1 MKQNTLTC
9 AEKAKRCVFF
19 LTINKNLHKASMLT
33 FFLFSLALVKRFRLF
48 FICLDQ
54 VRQTSFHALLKNPS
68 KMYISNNPVNHFYTL
83 LYNHSK
89 VSNVLPIVHTRHK
102 TLAVSLV
109 EVLTDTHLLF
119 MV

>member
-1 MKQNTLTC
+1 MC
-9 AEKAKRCVFF
+9 F
-19 LTINKNLHKASMLT
+19 LFDCQQESTQGFNVDL
-33 FFLFSLALVKRFRLF
+33 FLFSLALVKRFRLF
-48 FICLDQ
+48 FIRLDQ

-68 KMYISNNPVNHFYTL
+68 KMYISNNPVNHIYTL